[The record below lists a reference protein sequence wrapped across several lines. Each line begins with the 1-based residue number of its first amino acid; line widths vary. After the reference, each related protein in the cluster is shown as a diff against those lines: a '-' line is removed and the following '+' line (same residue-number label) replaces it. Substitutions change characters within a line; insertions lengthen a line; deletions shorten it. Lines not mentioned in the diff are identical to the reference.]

1 MRAGQVVRALRDERG
16 GKPEAYIFEEGDNDS
31 VMDKFW
37 DALGGKGK
45 IKSAKKGGD
54 DADAAAE
61 ATEQIK
67 LFRLSDKKKEMKFT
81 LEKTGNLSKSDLDT
95 NDAFILDNG
104 SEIFVWIGKKA
115 SADER
120 RLAMQYAQKYL
131 QDNNR
136 PAFLPISRVIEGG
149 ENAVFDLNFGGGE
162 RTRDLNFNS
171 ADAPPSCCPHY
182 PEGAAGAAAKANED
196 RGLTAM
202 ALKYGATAIAPGGS
216 QYGQL
221 ESTANELFSVFKNKF
236 HITPN

>member
-1 MRAGQVVRALRDERG
+1 
-16 GKPEAYIFEEGDNDS
+16 
-31 VMDKFW
+31 
-37 DALGGKGK
+37 
-45 IKSAKKGGD
+45 
-54 DADAAAE
+54 
-61 ATEQIK
+61 
-67 LFRLSDKKKEMKFT
+67 MKFT

-149 ENAVFDLNFGGGE
+149 EK
-162 RTRDLNFNS
+162 TRDLNFNS

-221 ESTANELFSVFKNKF
+221 ESTANELFS
-236 HITPN
+236 